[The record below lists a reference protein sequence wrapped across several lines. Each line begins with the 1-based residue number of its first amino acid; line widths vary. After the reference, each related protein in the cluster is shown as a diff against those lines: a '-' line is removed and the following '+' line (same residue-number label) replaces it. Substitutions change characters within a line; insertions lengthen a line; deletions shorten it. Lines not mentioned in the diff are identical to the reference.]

1 MADRGSDT
9 GPLVVVPV
17 RRWVYRHRNGTI
29 ASSKCREKWMR
40 RWWRPM
46 LTAVALVAAGA
57 LVYRSLPKMSEL
69 VPVVR
74 TADVG
79 WLVVALVAELVSM
92 RMFARQQWWLLRGF
106 GVSLK
111 IWRSIAVTY
120 GRSAIAISMPAGS
133 AVSAGFAFK
142 AFRKAGASTEV
153 AATVLLLSGVL
164 STAGLALLCLFGFL
178 LLLAAHPQDTW
189 RTHPVVSVVAVAI
202 LVVLLLFAVWEA
214 TRRRGPD
221 SHGVPGSEDDWTS
234 SGWRASARHAVTA
247 MVTLPTRY
255 RRGALVFAMVNW
267 LADLCCLAAVA
278 QAFHLPL
285 TFFEVGTAY
294 VVVQLVRQ
302 VPLTPGGMGMI
313 EASLLAG
320 LIAAGA
326 HEAPAAAVVLGYRL
340 FSCWLIIPAG
350 LFALALLRAQA
361 ARHAPIG

>member
-1 MADRGSDT
+1 
-9 GPLVVVPV
+9 
-17 RRWVYRHRNGTI
+17 
-29 ASSKCREKWMR
+29 
-40 RWWRPM
+40 M

-57 LVYRSLPKMSEL
+57 LVYRSLPKMSDL
-69 VPVVR
+69 VPVIR
-74 TADVG
+74 TADAG
-79 WLVVALVAELVSM
+79 WLLVALVAELVSM

-106 GVSLK
+106 GVSLR

-142 AFRKAGASTEV
+142 AFRKAGAGTEV

-178 LLLAAHPQDTW
+178 ILLAAHPQDTW
-189 RTHPVVSVVAVAI
+189 QTHPVASEVAVAV

-214 TRRRGPD
+214 ICRRGPD
-221 SHGVPGSEDDWTS
+221 SQDVPGSEDDWTS

-255 RRGALVFAMVNW
+255 RRGALLFAMVNW
-267 LADLCCLAAVA
+267 LADMCCLAAVA

-313 EASLLAG
+313 EASLLTG

-350 LFALALLRAQA
+350 LFALALLRAKA
-361 ARHAPIG
+361 ARHSTALNGG